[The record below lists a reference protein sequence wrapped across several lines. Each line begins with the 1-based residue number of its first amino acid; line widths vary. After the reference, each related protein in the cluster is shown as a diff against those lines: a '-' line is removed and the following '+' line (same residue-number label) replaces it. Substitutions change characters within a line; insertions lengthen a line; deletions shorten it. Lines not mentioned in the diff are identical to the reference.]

1 MKYSLLLVEDDVD
14 LAAHLAQYLQIR
26 GFAVDVAG
34 DGLMARQYLMKAH
47 YDLLLVDVMMPEE
60 DGFSLALHL
69 KSNHPEI
76 PFLFLTA
83 RNQKQDILKGLGLG
97 ADDYIVKPFDVEE
110 LVLRL
115 QNILRRSRGSIH
127 DAEVYELGAYR
138 FNFNNLL
145 LIGLSSQRTLT
156 DKEARLLRMLCL
168 KKGHLINREDV
179 LRELWGEP
187 DFFNGRSLDVF
198 ISRLRKYLSE
208 DPQIQ
213 LESIRG
219 IGFRLSATAE

>member
-127 DAEVYELGAYR
+127 DAEAYELGAYR

>member
-127 DAEVYELGAYR
+127 DAEAYELGAYR

-145 LIGLSSQRTLT
+145 LIGPFSQRTLT